1 MTRKFQVVMLLGGVF
16 GLGLYVYAEV
26 AGLHGGW
33 KALAVVLGASGLDI
47 FWDIAI
53 TWMEKREGEI
63 D

>member
-1 MTRKFQVVMLLGGVF
+1 MLLGGVF